1 MKKSIFILGV
11 AFISLTSCTKK
22 AEEKTVVTQEE
33 MEKPET
39 ESAKECYQ
47 YVSKKDTVMVT
58 LITSNGNNITG
69 DLKYKWFE
77 KDNNDGKISGMFKGD
92 TLYADYTFQSEGMS
106 SVREMVFLRKGNTLI
121 EGFGDIEEK
130 GDKQVFK
137 DKKNLK
143 FDANIV
149 LEKVICK

>member
-1 MKKSIFILGV
+1 M
-11 AFISLTSCTKK
+11 AFASCTNKT
-22 AEEKTVVTQEE
+22 EEKTVVTEEE

-39 ESAKECYQ
+39 ESVKECYQ
-47 YVSKKDTVMVT
+47 YAAKKDTVSIT
-58 LITSNGNNITG
+58 LITSNGNNVSG
-69 DLKYKWFE
+69 DLEYKWFE

-92 TLYADYTFQSEGMS
+92 TLYADYTFQSEGMT
-106 SVREMVFLRKGNTLI
+106 SVREMVFLKKGNTLI

-149 LEKVICK
+149 LEKAICK